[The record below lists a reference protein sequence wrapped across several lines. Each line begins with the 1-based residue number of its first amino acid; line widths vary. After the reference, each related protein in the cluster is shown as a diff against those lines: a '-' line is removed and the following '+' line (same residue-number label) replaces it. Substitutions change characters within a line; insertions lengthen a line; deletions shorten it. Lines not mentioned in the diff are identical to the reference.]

1 MTQTAVIADVGAKD
15 VDFTF
20 AVSSSQKA
28 PLGSE
33 VSGKEHGVNT
43 FTLIIYSSCHD
54 SFFLVEARGQVVG
67 LWAVGEAPDCA
78 LSRTGTPLGAV
89 RNAHFQRDRIKRDQ

>member
-33 VSGKEHGVNT
+33 VSERKYVGLINSLT
-43 FTLIIYSSCHD
+43 IIIYSSCHD

-89 RNAHFQRDRIKRDQ
+89 RNANFSWDRV